1 MNPNPFNFQKT
12 LEWGGAGV
20 KHLKNMAQ
28 AHKMENSNRL
38 AQRGTP
44 PPRLQSIGP
53 CDKGRK
59 PDSTG

>member
-28 AHKMENSNRL
+28 AHKMENSNGKVGL
-38 AQRGTP
+38 SKQYDGK
-44 PPRLQSIGP
+44 QV
-53 CDKGRK
+53 DGRMGC
-59 PDSTG
+59 SQAYI